1 MTASNTKRIVAIGE
15 CMVEFTRNP
24 DDSFRLAFAG
34 DTANTAVYLKRAGGA
49 SLDVHYLTATG
60 DDFLSERLLGFFAS
74 EGLVADMQRVAGAS
88 PALYLVSTDASGER
102 SFTYYRD
109 SSPVKQLFATGVD
122 DALAALVTGAD
133 LVYFS
138 AITLQMLTPEA
149 RERLF
154 DLARTARANGAIVAF
169 DSNYRPRGWA
179 SAADARAA
187 VAAAAAVSTLALP
200 SLGDEQLLADN
211 DSLTADDVIAFYRA
225 AGVAEIVVK
234 DGAGPVVVWSDGAAE
249 TFTSTPDPN
258 PRDTTGAGDSFNG
271 GYLAARASGAS
282 IAEAVAAAQA
292 LAAEVIRHP
301 GAIIAR

>member
-1 MTASNTKRIVAIGE
+1 MSTRTTKRIVAIGE

-49 SLDVHYLTATG
+49 SMEVHYLTATG
-60 DDFLSERLLGFFAS
+60 DDFLSERLLQFFAS
-74 EGLVADMQRVAGAS
+74 EGLVADVQRVAGAS

-109 SSPVKQLFATGVD
+109 SSPVKQLFAAGVSD
-122 DALAALVTGAD
+122 DLGQLVTGAD

-138 AITLQMLTPEA
+138 AITLQMLTAEA

-154 DLARTARANGAIVAF
+154 DLARTARERGSIVAF

-200 SLGDEQLLADN
+200 SLGDEQLLARD
-211 DSLTADDVIAFYRA
+211 DLLTADDVIAFYRA
-225 AGVAEIVVK
+225 EGVTEIVVK

-271 GYLAARASGAS
+271 GYLAARAGGAS

-292 LAAEVIRHP
+292 VAAEVIRHP